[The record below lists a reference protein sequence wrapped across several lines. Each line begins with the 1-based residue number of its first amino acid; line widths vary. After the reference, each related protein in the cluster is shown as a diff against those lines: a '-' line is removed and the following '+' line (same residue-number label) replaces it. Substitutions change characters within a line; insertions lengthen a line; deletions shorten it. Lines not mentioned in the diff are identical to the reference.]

1 MKSCAILLSAAV
13 VCSSCSE
20 PPETIEA
27 GAVPPVRVASTN
39 EKHEVP
45 TTRVAEDWPVFLGP
59 RHDGTSLETGLL
71 ETWPA
76 EGPPLVWEKSVG
88 TGYTAPSVMGTR
100 LVLFH
105 RLDEFDPELKRDV
118 GYEVVDCLQA
128 ESGGQIWRYKS
139 RTDFTDPYGYNNGPR
154 CAPLL
159 TEKHCYTFG
168 AEGKLHCLTVETG
181 EKVWMRD
188 VQAEFKAPD
197 GFFGV
202 GATPIF
208 EGGKLIV
215 AAGGQP
221 NSGIIALDPNTGD
234 TLWQNVGQST
244 WDGCETGWSFPR
256 VYEWQG
262 DEMVVSYSSPIAA
275 TIHGKRHVLCVMRQG
290 LVSVDPETGAENFHY
305 WFCSRD
311 RESVNAAR
319 PVVVDDTIM
328 LSAAYK
334 VGSVLLRV
342 ASDGKSVAEVWRDP
356 ENMMTHWSTAIH
368 HDGYYYGFSG
378 RHDYEATLRCIDAA
392 TGKIAWETSGSDRDG
407 ADFRRVSDGD
417 PYDDT
422 LYDTRTQ
429 QVVPNPFYGRAA
441 ATMAEGKFIILSE
454 YGTLALVDV
463 DHTRWTE
470 ISRFKV
476 PRMHYPSWPA
486 PVLSHGRVYLR
497 CEDWLVCYDLR
508 RE

>member
-1 MKSCAILLSAAV
+1 MKSCAILLSATV
-13 VCSSCSE
+13 VCSSCTE
-20 PPETIEA
+20 APQTIDA
-27 GAVPPVRVASTN
+27 AADPPVRTVDSSV
-39 EKHEVP
+39 KHTSP
-45 TTRVAEDWPVFLGP
+45 TAPVVEDWPVFLGP

-71 ETWPA
+71 ETWPEA
-76 EGPPLVWEKSVG
+76 GPPLLWEKRIG
-88 TGYTAPSVMGTR
+88 TGYTAPSVMGER
-100 LVLFH
+100 LVVHH
-105 RLDEFDPELKRDV
+105 RHGDSEI
-118 GYEVVDCLQA
+118 VDCLNA
-128 ESGGQIWRYKS
+128 LTGAPIWTYEYPS
-139 RTDFTDPYGYNNGPR
+139 QFVDPYGYNNGPR

-159 TEKHCYTFG
+159 TQTHCYTFG
-168 AEGKLHCLTVETG
+168 AEGKLHCLTLDKG

-188 VQAEFKAPD
+188 VKSDFNVPD

-202 GATPIF
+202 GATPIL

-221 NSGIIALDPNTGD
+221 NSGVVALDPMSGE

-244 WDGCETGWSFPR
+244 WDGAETGWSFPR

-334 VGSVLLRV
+334 VGAVLLRV
-342 ASDGKSVAEVWRDP
+342 AADGKSVSEIWRDE
-356 ENMMTHWSTAIH
+356 ENLMTHWSTAIH
-368 HDGYYYGFSG
+368 HDGFYYGFSG
-378 RHDYEATLRCIDAA
+378 RHDYEAMLRCIDAA
-392 TGKIAWETSGSDRDG
+392 TGKVVWETSGADRDG
-407 ADFRRVSDGD
+407 ADFRRVNDGD

-422 LYDTRTQ
+422 LYDTVAQ
-429 QVVPNPFYGRAA
+429 KVIPNPFYGRAA
-441 ATMAEGKFIILSE
+441 ATMAEGKFIVLSE
-454 YGTLALVDV
+454 YGTLALVNV
-463 DHTRWTE
+463 DHTRWSE
-470 ISRFKV
+470 ICRFKV

-486 PVLSHGRVYLR
+486 PVLSRGRVYLR

-508 RE
+508 E